1 MKNVEEITIAKI
13 LISELYK
20 VGVKTYFG
28 VQGGACAHLIHAA
41 ASNESTNYIPVLN
54 EQAAGLYAH
63 GAYMSSGE
71 VCGIIATTGPGFF
84 NAVTGIAACYFDQVP
99 CVVLCGQ
106 MNAARNLAASF
117 GTKMYGFQE
126 ADHAE
131 MARTISS
138 KVIRVIDRA
147 SLTQALSMIR
157 SLKTF
162 DEPLFLEIQDD
173 LQRKIAKDFLG
184 DFEAIEKNEVR
195 IIPAEAPK
203 NVINAIKKS
212 QRPIILI
219 GAGIDYKDFKKYNEL
234 SKKYSI
240 PIIFS
245 WGGQK
250 YNQLSNKLHQGIFGN
265 HSPGRANDL
274 IKEAD
279 LLIAVGISLLQ
290 HQVGKDH
297 KKFAPL
303 AKIIFVND
311 NHNECSR
318 FKSEFGMRAIPLNM
332 DANMLIV
339 LLNRFKLNNK
349 IWIGKTWRS
358 QANQVNNLAHINEAV
373 ECLMKVLQRSPKNTT
388 IFSDAGATL
397 SWTYQAANLVQSPP
411 IYTSFNLHTMGYA
424 VPASAGASFVDN
436 DKLIVSIS
444 GDGGFMM
451 NLQEL
456 AQTNGRKVKT
466 IILDNE
472 GYGIIRQTQDD
483 FLSGDHFG
491 SSMSNKTSPLPKYDP
506 YELIKAFG
514 IPAKKCTLS
523 TLDKSLTWLFSDN
536 VSRGLVI
543 KVGKNLKV
551 QGVGI

>member
-1 MKNVEEITIAKI
+1 MKKIEESIAKYI
-13 LISELYK
+13 ISELSK

-41 ASNESTNYIPVLN
+41 ASNTSTKYIPVLN
-54 EQAAGLYAH
+54 EQTAGLYAH

-71 VCGIIATTGPGFF
+71 VCGIIVTTGPGFF
-84 NAVTGIAACYFDQVP
+84 NAVTGIAACYFDHVP
-99 CVVLCGQ
+99 IVVLCGQ
-106 MNAARNLAASF
+106 MNAAGNLATNF

-131 MARTISS
+131 MAKTISS
-138 KVIRVIDRA
+138 KVIRVKDRA
-147 SLTQALSMIR
+147 SLTQALSLIR
-157 SLKTF
+157 SLKTI
-162 DEPLFLEIQDD
+162 DGPLFLEIQDD
-173 LQRKIAKDFLG
+173 LQRKLSKDFLG
-184 DFEAIEKNEVR
+184 EFDGIEKSEVQ
-195 IIPAEAPK
+195 ISPKEAPK
-203 NVINAIKKS
+203 KIMEIINQSLK
-212 QRPIILI
+212 PLMLI
-219 GAGIDYKDFKKYNEL
+219 GAGVNQKDFAEYNDI
-234 SKKYSI
+234 SKKHNI

-250 YNQLSNKLHQGIFGN
+250 YNQYSNKLHQGIFGN

-279 LLIAVGISLLQ
+279 LIIAVGISLLQ

-303 AKIIFVND
+303 AKILFINN

-318 FKSEFGMRAIPLNM
+318 FKSEFGLRAFPLNI
-332 DANMLIV
+332 DAKILIDF
-339 LLNRFKLNNK
+339 LISIKLKNK
-349 IWIGKTWRS
+349 IWIGKYWKS
-358 QANQVNNLAHINEAV
+358 QDKQAHNLTHINEAV
-373 ECLMKVLQRSPKNTT
+373 KCLMMVLEKSPKNSA

-397 SWTYQAANLVQSPP
+397 SWTYQAANLVKTPP

-424 VPASAGASFVDN
+424 VPASNGASYVN
-436 DKLIVSIS
+436 SEKLIISIS

-456 AQTNGRKVKT
+456 AQTNGRKIKT
-466 IILDNE
+466 IILDND
-472 GYGIIRQTQDD
+472 GYGIIRQTQDEY
-483 FLSGDHFG
+483 LSGDHFG
-491 SSMSNKTSPLPKYDP
+491 SSMNNKISPLPRYNA

-514 IPAKKCTLS
+514 IPTQTCTLL
-523 TLDKSLTWLFSDN
+523 TLEKSIKWLFSTN
-536 VSRGLVI
+536 ESSGLVI
-543 KVGKNLKV
+543 KIGKELKV